1 MPRLEF
7 SAFEYMLLSY
17 TGKYTAYKFI
27 LFTNCTSLFWF
38 NIKIRTHPL
47 YKFLILN
54 QNSYTELLLV
64 NLYNEKYLTGISVV
78 SFKRMYIL
86 FVCQFFINEIPYL
99 RCFFVYVYVTKD
111 KSCAFRKQADV
122 YFELVNT
129 WLFYIIITN
138 LISYFDE
145 NIKKRI
151 FKTSFIESFTKA
163 NR

>member
-38 NIKIRTHPL
+38 NIKISTHPL

-78 SFKRMYIL
+78 SFNAHVHFICLSVFYQWNSVPSLLFRVCLRDQRQIL
-86 FVCQFFINEIPYL
+86 
-99 RCFFVYVYVTKD
+99 R
-111 KSCAFRKQADV
+111 
-122 YFELVNT
+122 
-129 WLFYIIITN
+129 
-138 LISYFDE
+138 IS
-145 NIKKRI
+145 
-151 FKTSFIESFTKA
+151 KTSRCVFWTRKYLAILHYYY
-163 NR
+163 